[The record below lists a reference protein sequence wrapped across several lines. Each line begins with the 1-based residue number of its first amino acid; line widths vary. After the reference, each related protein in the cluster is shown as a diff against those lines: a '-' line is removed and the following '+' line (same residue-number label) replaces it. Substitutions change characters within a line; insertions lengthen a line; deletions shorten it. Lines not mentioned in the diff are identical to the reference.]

1 MADSKLASAY
11 SRTISKNSEAWDAF
25 PQEKKF
31 CEITEPLCNEHIK
44 MRNYYMARPYNFMM
58 NLNQWTQVSNKIE
71 LLTAIRFGMEWDT
84 NKLPDGNLADP
95 AFHTQMYIK
104 FHEYLMKNVMREAP
118 KIVGE
123 FQQAIFKA
131 RFMTTF
137 AIDEI
142 KDIRNLEKRED
153 QIKAGYDKAKELKA
167 QIDSINVIEA
177 TRDMFLINENAGPL
191 TINRE
196 MFIKVFNQDFHPKMV
211 DIMKEQRV
219 YRGDPKNVMYAKFKT
234 L

>member
-11 SRTISKNSEAWDAF
+11 SRAISKNSEAWDAF

-58 NLNQWTQVSNKIE
+58 NLSQWTQVSNKIE

-104 FHEYLMKNVMREAP
+104 FHKYLMKNVMREAP
-118 KIVGE
+118 KIVAE

-153 QIKAGYDKAKELKA
+153 QIKVGYEKAKELKA
-167 QIDSINVIEA
+167 QIDTINVVDA
-177 TRDMFLINENAGPL
+177 ARDMFLIQNNKGPL
-191 TINRE
+191 SINRD
-196 MFIKVFNQDFHPKMV
+196 MFIKVFNQDFNPNMIKVMRQQG
-211 DIMKEQRV
+211 I
-219 YRGDPKNVMYAKFKT
+219 YLGDPDNVAFKRI
-234 L
+234 

>member
-11 SRTISKNSEAWDAF
+11 SRAISQNSEAWDAF

-58 NLNQWTQVSNKIE
+58 NLSQWTQVSNKIE

-104 FHEYLMKNVMREAP
+104 FHKYLMKNVMREAP
-118 KIVGE
+118 KIVAE

-153 QIKAGYDKAKELKA
+153 QIKAGYEKAKELKA
-167 QIDSINVIEA
+167 QIDTINVVDA
-177 TRDMFLINENAGPL
+177 ARDMFLIQNNKGPL
-191 TINRE
+191 SINRD
-196 MFIKVFNQDFHPKMV
+196 MFIKVFNQDFNPNMIKVMRQQG
-211 DIMKEQRV
+211 I
-219 YRGDPKNVMYAKFKT
+219 YLGDPDNVAFKRI
-234 L
+234 